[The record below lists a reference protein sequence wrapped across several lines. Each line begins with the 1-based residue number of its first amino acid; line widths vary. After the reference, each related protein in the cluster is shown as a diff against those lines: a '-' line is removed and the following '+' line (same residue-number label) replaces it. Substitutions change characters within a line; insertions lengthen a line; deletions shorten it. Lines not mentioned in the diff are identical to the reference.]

1 MQQQIKPTVQIVT
14 TAMDALHTVRE
25 LNRQGYKQDDI
36 YVLAH
41 DSEQTK
47 SLADASEASSIGVSE
62 EGVFTSLANVF
73 RSRGDEIR
81 AKLQSIGLSDSEAER
96 YEEELDRGRVL
107 VITNLN

>member
-1 MQQQIKPTVQIVT
+1 MQEMRPSIQIVT
-14 TAMDALHTVRE
+14 TAMDALHAVRE

-41 DSEQTK
+41 DSDQTK
-47 SLADASEASSIGVSE
+47 SLADASNANRIGPSE

-81 AKLQSIGLSDSEAER
+81 AKLQSIGLTDSEAER

-107 VITNLN
+107 VITNLH